1 MARLV
6 YSSPYKNRVP
16 LGSKGSCWSGGPAM
30 SIRVQSIRLRKRWLG
45 IGVLALLVLG
55 GSAIYGRLSAE
66 RPDAAATF
74 IAGPLAPDIS
84 GTVSFRN
91 VPDGTV
97 VSVEVEGLP
106 PYQPGDP
113 PIGPFGFHIHEYAS
127 CELGDPANPFT
138 AAGGHWNPDNQPH
151 GNHAGDLPGLF
162 SNDGVARMAFFT
174 DRFTADEVVG
184 HTVILHMHP
193 DDHRTQP
200 AGDSG
205 PRLACGVIV
214 RYAK

>member
-1 MARLV
+1 MSVRMLSFRIRKHWLV
-6 YSSPYKNRVP
+6 
-16 LGSKGSCWSGGPAM
+16 
-30 SIRVQSIRLRKRWLG
+30 
-45 IGVLALLVLG
+45 IGVLALAVLG
-55 GSAIYGRLSAE
+55 ASAVYGRLKAE
-66 RPDAAATF
+66 RPDSAAMF

-84 GTVSFRN
+84 GTVTFHN
-91 VPDGTV
+91 VPGGTV

-113 PIGPFGFHIHEYAS
+113 PIGPFGFHIHEHGI
-127 CELGDPANPFT
+127 CEVGDPANPFA

-151 GNHAGDLPGLF
+151 GNHAGDLPVLF
-162 SNDGVARMAFFT
+162 SHQGIARMAFFT

-184 HTVILHMHP
+184 RSIIIHMHP
-193 DDHRTQP
+193 DDYRTQP

-205 PRLACGVIV
+205 PRLACGIIV